1 PAASCSCSL
10 DFSIRKNC
18 ILNWFVFLHKTPW
31 PSRKLE
37 RKGFIQL
44 KLPHCC
50 DSPKEVRIGTHTRQD
65 LGGRS

>member
-1 PAASCSCSL
+1 VRYAVVNNKDCPLTSVL
-10 DFSIRKNC
+10 G
-18 ILNWFVFLHKTPW
+18 FVFLHKTPW